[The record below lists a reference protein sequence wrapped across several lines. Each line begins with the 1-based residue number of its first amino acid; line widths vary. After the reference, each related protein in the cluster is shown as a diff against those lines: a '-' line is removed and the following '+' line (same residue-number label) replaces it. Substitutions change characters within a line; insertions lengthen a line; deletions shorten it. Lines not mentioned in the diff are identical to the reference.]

1 MPIPVA
7 THEDAV
13 ATFLNFES
21 SLESAVSKQADP
33 EEVYWAAEDLLLL
46 ANHSRFPDI
55 ASRASG
61 ALVRIMEATA
71 PGPNRDAIGQAIAGV
86 EYRYPEGSKRRRNPS
101 PPARVVPQNAGSG
114 ERPTTIN

>member
-33 EEVYWAAEDLLLL
+33 KEVYWAAEDLLLL
-46 ANHSRFPDI
+46 ANHSRYRDV
-55 ASRASG
+55 ARRASG
-61 ALVRIMEATA
+61 ALARIMDAAA
-71 PGPNRDAIGQAIAGV
+71 PGPNRDAIAQAIAGA
-86 EYRYPEGSKRRRNPS
+86 EYRYPKGSKPKRPS
-101 PPARVVPQNAGSG
+101 RPARAALENSECAG
-114 ERPTTIN
+114 RPVTIN